1 MNEDNA
7 IQRLRRRLESELL
20 SAGADFIGFADISDS
35 AIPDKKEL
43 CAAIA
48 IGIAYD
54 PEIVETLDSDPEA
67 FENHLADNKKTML
80 SLLRACEQLL
90 GESGFATW
98 TPPISNNLPGL
109 LSDFSHKTAATKAG
123 LGWVGKS
130 ALFVSSEFGPGVR
143 LASVLT
149 DAPFATGAPV
159 VESRCGKCTECV
171 EACPYSAIRGAQ
183 WSPEI
188 SRDELLDA
196 FLCSKKREAYTLELG
211 FKHPCGLCIKAC
223 PFGKK
228 RNREPAQATGGR

>member
-1 MNEDNA
+1 MNEDND
-7 IQRLRRRLESELL
+7 IQRLQRRLESELL
-20 SAGADFIGFADISDS
+20 STGADLVGFANISDVP
-35 AIPDKKEL
+35 IPDKNEL
-43 CAAIA
+43 CTAVA

-54 PEIVETLDSDPEA
+54 PEIVEILDNDPEA

-90 GESGFATW
+90 EENGFAAW

-130 ALFVSSEFGPGVR
+130 ALFVSSEFGPGVQ

-149 DAPFATGAPV
+149 DAPLATGAPV
-159 VESRCGKCTECV
+159 AESRCGKCEECV
-171 EACPYSAIRGAQ
+171 EACPYGAIKGAQ
-183 WSPEI
+183 WHAGI
-188 SRDELLDA
+188 ARDELLDA

-228 RNREPAQATGGR
+228 RNRDPVQAIGGH

>member
-1 MNEDNA
+1 MNKDSD
-7 IQRLRRRLESELL
+7 IRHLQRRLESELR
-20 SAGADFIGFADISDS
+20 SAGADLVGFADISDV
-35 AIPDKKEL
+35 AIPGREEL
-43 CAAIA
+43 RTAIA

-54 PEIVETLDSDPEA
+54 PEMVEILDTDPEA
-67 FENHLADNKKTML
+67 FETHLADNKKAMV
-80 SLLRACEQLL
+80 SLLRECEQLL
-90 GESGFATW
+90 GENGFAAW

-109 LSDFSHKTAATKAG
+109 MSDFSHKTAATKAG
-123 LGWVGKS
+123 FGWVGKS

-143 LASVLT
+143 LATVLT
-149 DAPFATGAPV
+149 DASFATGLPV

-183 WSPEI
+183 WHPEI

-196 FLCSKKREAYTLELG
+196 FLCSKKREAYILELG

-228 RNREPAQATGGR
+228 RSLGQAQATGGR

>member
-1 MNEDNA
+1 MNQDSD
-7 IQRLRRRLESELL
+7 IQRLQRRLESELL
-20 SAGADFIGFADISDS
+20 SAGADLVGFANISD
-35 AIPDKKEL
+35 AVIPDKKEL
-43 CAAIA
+43 CTAIA

-54 PEIVETLDSDPEA
+54 PEIVDMLDNDPKA
-67 FENHLADNKKTML
+67 FENHLADTKKTMV
-80 SLLRACEQLL
+80 SLLRACEQSL

-109 LSDFSHKTAATKAG
+109 LSDFSHKTAATRAG

-130 ALFVSSEFGPGVR
+130 ALFVSSDFGPGVR

-149 DAPFATGAPV
+149 DAPLATGAPV

-171 EACPYSAIRGAQ
+171 EACPYGAIKGAQ
-183 WSPEI
+183 WHAGI
-188 SRDELLDA
+188 ARDELLDA
-196 FLCSKKREAYTLELG
+196 FLCSKEREAYIPKLG

-228 RNREPAQATGGR
+228 HNREPAQATGGR